1 MARALATPNER
12 MTRSTCYR
20 AGAKEEQCRHGSLT
34 VSRVRPSCSA
44 QSLCYHRRPLSDLL
58 FVPAPPCSS
67 LCVGS
72 WGADAELAGTGCDPA
87 AVAAAAAVSAWLH
100 LHLTALLHTKLNPTS
115 QHKLPAPS
123 SAKNMTM
130 RCE

>member
-1 MARALATPNER
+1 MAV
-12 MTRSTCYR
+12 
-20 AGAKEEQCRHGSLT
+20 LT
-34 VSRVRPSCSA
+34 VSRVRPSCIA
-44 QSLCYHRRPLSDLL
+44 LSLCSHRRPLSDLL
-58 FVPAPPCSS
+58 LVPAPPCSS

-72 WGADAELAGTGCDPA
+72 WGADAELAETGCDPA
-87 AVAAAAAVSAWLH
+87 AAAAAAVAAWLH
-100 LHLTALLHTKLNPTS
+100 LHRTALLHTKLNPTS